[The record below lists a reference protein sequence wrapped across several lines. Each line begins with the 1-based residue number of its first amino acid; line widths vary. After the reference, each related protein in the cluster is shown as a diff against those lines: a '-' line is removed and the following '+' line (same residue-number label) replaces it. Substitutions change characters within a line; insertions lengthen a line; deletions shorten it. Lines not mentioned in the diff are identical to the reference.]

1 MAYQGRS
8 TGVGLSS
15 IIRKIEQDLD
25 EVPKVFLKKMAEH
38 IVNASPVWSGEYVLN
53 HTVENRS
60 AGGQFTGNLQG
71 WSVKERRPADP
82 YKAQA
87 LANLTTAIDA
97 LSTGF
102 TNVAFSNRSPHA
114 MVVEYGNSKFNVNPA
129 RDGHF
134 VYSSARAEA
143 SRFLAE
149 AISEVKNR

>member
-1 MAYQGRS
+1 MAYQGRA

-15 IIRKIEQDLD
+15 IIRKIEQDLE
-25 EVPKVFLKKMAEH
+25 EVPKVFLKKIAEH

-53 HTVENRS
+53 HTIENRS

-71 WSVKERRPADP
+71 WSVKERRPAGP
-82 YKAQA
+82 YKEQA

-102 TNVAFSNRSPHA
+102 TSIAFSNRTPHA
-114 MVVEYGNSKFNVNPA
+114 MVVEYGNSRFNVTPA

-134 VYSSARAEA
+134 VYSTARAEA
-143 SRFLAE
+143 GRFLAE
-149 AISEVKNR
+149 AVAEVKGR